1 MSPNWCLY
9 YKSFNNNNLS
19 TNTRGC
25 IAIRTFGPK
34 FSLVSQ
40 KRIQILDAAA
50 ELISEKGFV
59 QTSVDDVIARAG
71 LSGKSHFYHYF
82 KSKES
87 LGHEVLARQF
97 DVLADRGL
105 SILREPT
112 LDPIERLHV
121 FIDSVVALQ
130 AERGGRSASPFGAL
144 ATEMAAMDEGFRVRI
159 ARVFRSWTDEI
170 AGVLEQ
176 VRDHLE
182 DDADPMRL
190 ARFIVATLE
199 GATTMARMKRDVSL
213 MHGVATDLKRFVA
226 GHVKRSAV

>member
-1 MSPNWCLY
+1 M
-9 YKSFNNNNLS
+9 
-19 TNTRGC
+19 
-25 IAIRTFGPK
+25 IDHRTGQSYS
-34 FSLVSQ
+34 SLVSQ

-50 ELISEKGFV
+50 ELIADKGFV

-97 DVLADRGL
+97 DVLAERGL
-105 SILREPT
+105 AILREES
-112 LDPIERLHV
+112 LDPLERVNV

-130 AERGGRSASPFGAL
+130 AERGGRSSSPFGAL

-159 ARVFRSWTDEI
+159 ARVFRSWTEEI
-170 AGVLEQ
+170 AGLLEQ
-176 VRDHLE
+176 VKDRLE
-182 DDADPMRL
+182 EDTDPLRL

-213 MHGVATDLKRFVA
+213 MHGVALDLKRFVA
-226 GHVKRSAV
+226 GHVRRGASN

>member
-1 MSPNWCLY
+1 MASSLELGLNSPILPPVTQRR
-9 YKSFNNNNLS
+9 L
-19 TNTRGC
+19 
-25 IAIRTFGPK
+25 
-34 FSLVSQ
+34 
-40 KRIQILDAAA
+40 QILDAAA
-50 ELISEKGFV
+50 ELIAEKGFV
-59 QTSVDDVIARAG
+59 QTSVDDVIAKAG

-82 KSKES
+82 KSKDA

-105 SILREPT
+105 AILREET
-112 LDPIERLHV
+112 LDPLERLHV

-130 AERGGRSASPFGAL
+130 AERGGKSASPFGAL

-159 ARVFRSWTDEI
+159 ARVFRSWTEEI
-170 AGVLEQ
+170 AGLLTQAQNRLE
-176 VRDHLE
+176 E
-182 DDADPMRL
+182 DTDPLRL

-226 GHVKRSAV
+226 GHVRRSVTT

>member
-1 MSPNWCLY
+1 MLWVNILKLFTGHPLRVG
-9 YKSFNNNNLS
+9 LS
-19 TNTRGC
+19 
-25 IAIRTFGPK
+25 GPIIP
-34 FSLVSQ
+34 SVTT
-40 KRIQILDAAA
+40 KRLQILDAAA
-50 ELISEKGFV
+50 ELIADKGFV

-82 KSKES
+82 KSKEA

-97 DVLADRGL
+97 DVLAERGL
-105 SILREPT
+105 AILREPT

-121 FIDSVVALQ
+121 FIDSVVTLQ
-130 AERGGRSASPFGAL
+130 AERGGRSSSPFGAL

-170 AGVLEQ
+170 AGLLEQ
-176 VRDHLE
+176 VRDRLE
-182 DDADPMRL
+182 EDADPLRL

-226 GHVKRSAV
+226 GHVRRGVSI